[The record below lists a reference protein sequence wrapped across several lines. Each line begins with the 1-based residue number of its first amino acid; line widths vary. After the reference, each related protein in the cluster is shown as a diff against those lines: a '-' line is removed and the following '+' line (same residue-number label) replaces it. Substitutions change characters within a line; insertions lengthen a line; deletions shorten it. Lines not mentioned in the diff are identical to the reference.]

1 MAVSKE
7 EFEKNRARG
16 FIPIK
21 KPNVIGK
28 HSDIYPEEK
37 KVEEEKGLKTTSGKE
52 VKTVPNMLR
61 QSAETYE
68 ERNKIYG
75 NNYKNFGKVMV
86 GLFPKGVKVETVDD
100 WNRMGVFV
108 QMMSK
113 LTRYAENFTKGGHDD
128 SLLDLSVYSSM
139 LRELDMEAKK

>member
-1 MAVSKE
+1 M
-7 EFEKNRARG
+7 
-16 FIPIK
+16 
-21 KPNVIGK
+21 
-28 HSDIYPEEK
+28 
-37 KVEEEKGLKTTSGKE
+37 EEENGVNTTSE
-52 VKTVPNMLR
+52 NVVKTVPNMLR

-75 NNYKNFGKVMV
+75 NNYKNFGKVMI